1 MPTYQYVCTK
11 CEHEFE
17 LFQAITDKPLTVC
30 PQAACPHQL
39 WGRGKVK
46 RRISGGAGLLFKGS
60 GFYATDYRS
69 EGYKQ
74 AVKKES
80 ESTTPKKA
88 AAKAGESGGDA
99 KSATAAKPKPDSA

>member
-11 CEHEFE
+11 CKHEFE

-30 PQAACPHQL
+30 PQAVCPHQP

-80 ESTTPKKA
+80 ESTTPKKEG
-88 AAKAGESGGDA
+88 AKASDAGSDA
-99 KSATAAKPKPDSA
+99 KTTSAAKPKPDSA